1 MMDSTVKRTV
11 TDDGLVCLTIII
23 TSLYI
28 IEIENSF
35 NKKGKKE
42 QEQPL
47 IVSPLKVRINQN
59 HIFINFPS

>member
-1 MMDSTVKRTV
+1 MDSTVKKTV

-28 IEIENSF
+28 IEIEHSF

-42 QEQPL
+42 QEQPV
-47 IVSPLKVRINQN
+47 IVPPLKVRINQN